1 MVRMRLQGTAARK
14 DYVEGL
20 VRVELL
26 AREGIRQGLQ
36 NDPDVV
42 ETMKKVLAQKTLQ
55 QTLEKNAPQATDDEV
70 KAWYDNHQADYQ
82 RPEQVQVQDLFLTA
96 DSKDAAKRKA
106 RAAEAEKLR
115 GKAKAL
121 KPDDEAGFSTLV
133 RSSSDDALTKQTG
146 GDLRPMP
153 VADLEARYGTE
164 VAQATKALQNPG
176 DLSPVVVTDKGF
188 HILRLKARTPAR
200 VQSLDE
206 VKMQIRN
213 RLFSERRTAASDEL
227 LKRLKAESGFTL
239 DEAALA
245 QLAPGP
251 AGPGAPAIGHPGRWN
266 AGRRPVAGPLSAD
279 AADATADEMT
289 LLPPSRAAVLL
300 LLVAAGCQR
309 RAPEDPSAAP
319 VAWVNGQVLTR
330 AEFERELARSFELAD
345 GTSAPTPNQL
355 AALRHTVLQ
364 AGVDRLLFLQEAAK
378 RGLEIPAAEVEQR
391 LQRMRADW
399 PSEEFEAL
407 LAQRH
412 QTVDE
417 LRAELRAQL
426 VQERLFHELV
436 YPRVAVTE
444 EEIRAELDA
453 HPELQQ
459 EPEQVHAAQIVVKE
473 LDQAKEIRT
482 KLREGAKFADLARE
496 RSLSADA
503 KDGGDLG
510 WFPRGVMP
518 PSSTRW
524 LSPSGQGRSPRW

>member
-1 MVRMRLQGTAARK
+1 MARFLLSSLAVLALLGCQKGSSSERITLDLAQKPAGGTPLATFKGGTITVEDVNRQLSALPPMVRMRLQGTAARK

-251 AGPGAPAIGHPGRWN
+251 AGPGAPAIGHPGTGGTPG
-266 AGRRPVAGPLSAD
+266 AVQPPVRS
-279 AADATADEMT
+279 
-289 LLPPSRAAVLL
+289 PPM
-300 LLVAAGCQR
+300 
-309 RAPEDPSAAP
+309 P
-319 VAWVNGQVLTR
+319 
-330 AEFERELARSFELAD
+330 
-345 GTSAPTPNQL
+345 PTP
-355 AALRHTVLQ
+355 
-364 AGVDRLLFLQEAAK
+364 
-378 RGLEIPAAEVEQR
+378 P
-391 LQRMRADW
+391 
-399 PSEEFEAL
+399 
-407 LAQRH
+407 
-412 QTVDE
+412 QT
-417 LRAELRAQL
+417 R
-426 VQERLFHELV
+426 
-436 YPRVAVTE
+436 
-444 EEIRAELDA
+444 
-453 HPELQQ
+453 
-459 EPEQVHAAQIVVKE
+459 
-473 LDQAKEIRT
+473 
-482 KLREGAKFADLARE
+482 
-496 RSLSADA
+496 
-503 KDGGDLG
+503 
-510 WFPRGVMP
+510 
-518 PSSTRW
+518 
-524 LSPSGQGRSPRW
+524 